1 MKKIMCL
8 AASAL
13 MLLSGC
19 GKKTANNSVQASRDV
34 FAMDTYMNLK
44 AYGENA
50 EDALRQAESE
60 ILHLEELLSVTNEN
74 SDISVINS
82 ANGSSVAVAEDT
94 AKIIAKALEIGDIT
108 DGALDISVYP
118 VLREWGFTA
127 GEYKIP
133 EKSTLDALLENVD
146 YRRIR
151 LEDCAV
157 TVPAAYQLDLGAL
170 AKGYTSDRVMEILRE
185 NGVESAVISLGGNVR
200 TLGRKPDGSQWK
212 IAVTDPFVPESSL
225 AVVEVSD
232 KAVITSGNYE
242 RYFMG
247 EDGVRYHHI
256 IDPEDG
262 FPADNGLVSV
272 TIIAE
277 SGIMCDAL
285 STALFVSGYEK
296 AVDIWREHGN
306 FDMILI
312 DEDGMI
318 YITPGIE
325 ESFSLSGNFHYD
337 MQVIQ
342 P

>member
-1 MKKIMCL
+1 
-8 AASAL
+8 

-19 GKKTANNSVQASRDV
+19 GIKSAGNSGQASRDV

-50 EDALRQAESE
+50 EEALRLAEGE
-60 ILHLEELLSVTNEN
+60 ILRLEQLLSVTSEN
-74 SDISVINS
+74 SDISAINS
-82 ANGSSVAVAEDT
+82 ANGSSVALAEDT
-94 AKIIAKALEIGDIT
+94 EKIIAKALEIGDET
-108 DGALDISVYP
+108 DGALDISIYP

-127 GEYKIP
+127 GEYGIP
-133 EKSTLDALLENVD
+133 EKSALEALLGNVD
-146 YRRIR
+146 YRRIQ
-151 LEDCAV
+151 LGEGEI
-157 TVPAAYQLDLGAL
+157 TVPADFQLDLGAL
-170 AKGYTSDRVMEILRE
+170 AKGYTSDRVMAILRE
-185 NGVESAVISLGGNVR
+185 NGVESAVISLGGNVQ
-200 TLGRKPDGSQWK
+200 TLGTKPDGSQWR
-212 IAVTDPFVPESSL
+212 IAVTDPFAPESTL

-242 RYFMG
+242 RYFVG

-277 SGIMCDAL
+277 SGIMCDGL

-296 AVDIWREHGN
+296 AADFWRNHGD

-312 DEDGMI
+312 DSDGEI

-325 ESFSLSGNFHYD
+325 ESFSLSGNSHYD

>member
-1 MKKIMCL
+1 MKKILCL

-19 GKKTANNSVQASRDV
+19 EKTADNSVQASRDV

-50 EDALRQAESE
+50 GDALMLAESE
-60 ILHLEELLSVTNEN
+60 ILRLEKLLSVTDEN
-74 SDISVINS
+74 SDISAINS
-82 ANGSSVAVAEDT
+82 ANGSGVAVAEDT
-94 AKIIAKALEIGDIT
+94 AEIISKALEIGDET
-108 DGALDISVYP
+108 GGALDISVYP

-133 EKSTLDALLENVD
+133 EDSTLDALLDNVD
-146 YRRIR
+146 YRRIQ
-151 LEDCAV
+151 LADGVVTAPED
-157 TVPAAYQLDLGAL
+157 YQLDLGAL
-170 AKGYTSDRVMEILRE
+170 AKGYTSDRIMEILAE
-185 NGVESAVISLGGNVR
+185 KDVESAIVSLGGNVQ
-200 TLGRKPDGSQWK
+200 TLGKKPDGSLWK
-212 IAVTDPFVPESSL
+212 IAVTDPFSPDSTL
-225 AVVEVSD
+225 AVVEVYD

-242 RYFMG
+242 RYFVG

-296 AVDIWREHGN
+296 AADFWREQGN

-312 DEDGMI
+312 DDNGKI
-318 YITPGIE
+318 CITPGIE
-325 ESFSLSGNFHYD
+325 DSFSLSGRSYD
-337 MQVIQ
+337 VQVIE